1 MSRFKSRKI
10 VAKRKEEFINMLLII
25 LVFQIV
31 ENRVEQGEVDM
42 ENLKRMIESESD
54 QTRNYIEEVR
64 QELNNVLKRKAEERD
79 LDSLARIVE
88 TKAGADEVI

>member
-1 MSRFKSRKI
+1 
-10 VAKRKEEFINMLLII
+10 
-25 LVFQIV
+25 
-31 ENRVEQGEVDM
+31 M
-42 ENLKRMIESESD
+42 ENLKRMIESEID